1 MDRNWCKR
9 LENNKALQL
18 FKKYIHTIIN
28 KINEKDI
35 ENHIYKKGV
44 NIDEILI
51 EESSKEIDNS
61 TFKFKLKKKKKQEN
75 NNENDNENK
84 RNINVLYMCLLKFNG
99 LLRYMYFN
107 GLNYEDI
114 FKISHFIKHTF
125 RKKGE
130 YVFRQFDKSNALYG
144 VIKGKAVVRLVDFID
159 YTKKFINEVNVNNF
173 SPYIN
178 ENIHVQY
185 FMSDCEE
192 EIDEKE
198 DEEEE
203 EEDDDENSFEGK
215 KNNHENFNLNL
226 RKVKYK
232 NNTISPFKISD
243 NATNQLIIRKDFKSK
258 TKIHKIKIITEQTKD
273 LLNKNNKE
281 KDIKEEENR
290 EEKKKKSKK
299 NKKPKLDYID
309 LFAPIKPKKDKNNK
323 DKNKKEKKKKE
334 IKIIKSKTKFQT
346 PNEPLE
352 GEILNN
358 FIKEFEYENF
368 SLSNGMCFGE
378 WGLLYSIPRST
389 SIYAKEDTDLFYL
402 EKQFFDKILLYK
414 FLKNDKKKIQFLTH
428 KFPIFKKDFKI
439 RHIFTKIIPM
449 FVNKD
454 NIIYTPFDNAE
465 NIYLLYQG
473 EGLLINLPNAKEK
486 EDYYMKKSN
495 YQIISRLQ
503 EGAISGIESCL
514 NQINKKYDYGFII
527 SRNFTTLLKINIK
540 FISGL
545 YKDFCSSLIPL
556 YKNQKGLYQ
565 HIKLNSQK
573 IKDFKNVKKRLSLS
587 QIVNNILNENQ
598 KKKRTY
604 SNDFKY
610 NEKIINVNNN
620 NKYNTKLNIKLTKM
634 KIKEFQHK
642 LRNINSNQ
650 NIFSNKLILDNES
663 INRQTNLSPN
673 SYRGKYYEILSSSS
687 SNNNINKI
695 NKYHRN
701 NSQIEFK
708 NSIYTFK
715 DNSSLTST
723 YIRSDSVLIN
733 NNNNIFINNDNAIK
747 ISQILRKKLLTFRN
761 IKTGQ
766 FNLPLLSEKNKNE
779 NNNNN

>member
-1 MDRNWCKR
+1 MDRNWWKR

-18 FKKYIHTIIN
+18 FKKYLHTIIN

-35 ENHIYKKGV
+35 ENHIYKKGI

-61 TFKFKLKKKKKQEN
+61 TFKLKLKKKKNQNN
-75 NNENDNENK
+75 NNENENK

-159 YTKKFINEVNVNNF
+159 YTKKFMNEININNF

-178 ENIHVQY
+178 ENINVQY

-192 EIDEKE
+192 EVEEKN

-203 EEDDDENSFEGK
+203 EEDDDYSFDEE
-215 KNNHENFNLNL
+215 KNNLDNFNLNL
-226 RKVKYK
+226 RKVKFK
-232 NNTISPFKISD
+232 NNTILPFKISD
-243 NATNQLIIRKDFKSK
+243 NVNNKLIIRKDFKSK
-258 TKIHKIKIITEQTKD
+258 TKIHKIKNITEQNKNF
-273 LLNKNNKE
+273 LNKNNIE
-281 KDIKEEENR
+281 KDIKKEENKK
-290 EEKKKKSKK
+290 EIKKKKIKK
-299 NKKPKLDYID
+299 NKKSKKLDYID
-309 LFAPIKPKKDKNNK
+309 LFAPIKPKK
-323 DKNKKEKKKKE
+323 KKEEKKKKEKKKE

-389 SIYAKEDTDLFYL
+389 SIYAKEDTDFFYL
-402 EKQFFDKILLYK
+402 EKEFFDKILLSK

-473 EGLLINLPNAKEK
+473 EGLLFNIPNAKEK
-486 EDYYMKKSN
+486 DDYYIKRNN

-514 NQINKKYDYGFII
+514 NHINKKYDYGFLIT
-527 SRNFTTLLKINIK
+527 RNFTTLLKINIK
-540 FISGL
+540 FISNL
-545 YKDFCSSLIPL
+545 YKDFCKSLIPL
-556 YKNQKGLYQ
+556 YQNQKELYQ
-565 HIKLNSQK
+565 NIKLTSHK
-573 IKDFKNVKKRLSLS
+573 FKDFKKLKKKLSLS
-587 QIVNNILNENQ
+587 QIVNNVLYENQ
-598 KKKRTY
+598 KKKRIY

-610 NEKIINVNNN
+610 NEKIINFNNN
-620 NKYNTKLNIKLTKM
+620 NQYNRKLNIKLTKK
-634 KIKEFQHK
+634 KIKDFQFK
-642 LRNINSNQ
+642 LRNIKSNQ

-663 INRQTNLSPN
+663 TNRQSSFSPN
-673 SYRGKYYEILSSSS
+673 SDRGKYYETPSSSL
-687 SNNNINKI
+687 NININTI
-695 NKYHRN
+695 NKCHRN
-701 NSQIEFK
+701 NFQFEIK
-708 NSIYTFK
+708 NSINK
-715 DNSSLTST
+715 LKNISSLTSI
-723 YIRSDSVLIN
+723 YIKSDSFLIN
-733 NNNNIFINNDNAIK
+733 NNNNHHNLFINKENAIK
-747 ISQILRKKLLTFRN
+747 ISQTLRKKLINFRN

-766 FNLPLLSEKNKNE
+766 FNLPLLSE
-779 NNNNN
+779 NNNNNKN

>member
-1 MDRNWCKR
+1 MERYWWKK
-9 LENNKALQL
+9 LENNKTLQL
-18 FKKYIHTIIN
+18 FKKYIHMIIN
-28 KINEKDI
+28 KINEKYID
-35 ENHIYKKGV
+35 NHIYNKGV

-51 EESSKEIDNS
+51 EETSKEIDNS
-61 TFKFKLKKKKKQEN
+61 TFKLKLKKKKQN
-75 NNENDNENK
+75 NNSQNNNENK

-144 VIKGKAVVRLVDFID
+144 VIKGKAAVRLVDFID
-159 YTKKFINEVNVNNF
+159 YTKIFMNEINVNNF

-203 EEDDDENSFEGK
+203 EEEDDDESIFEGK
-215 KNNHENFNLNL
+215 KNNFDNFNLNL

-232 NNTISPFKISD
+232 NNTILPFKIKD
-243 NATNQLIIRKDFKSK
+243 NVTKKLIIRKDFKSK
-258 TKIHKIKIITEQTKD
+258 TKKNKIKILTEQTKN
-273 LLNKNNKE
+273 LLNKNNKQKE
-281 KDIKEEENR
+281 IKEEENKK
-290 EEKKKKSKK
+290 EKKQKNKKKI
-299 NKKPKLDYID
+299 KKPKLDYID
-309 LFAPIKPKKDKNNK
+309 LFAPIKPKKDKNK
-323 DKNKKEKKKKE
+323 KKKEKKQKE
-334 IKIIKSKTKFQT
+334 IKIIKSITNFQT

-389 SIYAKEDTDLFYL
+389 SIYAKEDTDFFYL
-402 EKQFFDKILLYK
+402 EKQFFDKILLSK

-428 KFPIFKKDFKI
+428 KFPIFKKEFKI

-465 NIYLLYQG
+465 NIYLIYQG

-486 EDYYMKKSN
+486 EDYYIKKSN

-514 NQINKKYDYGFII
+514 NYINKKYDYCFII

-545 YKDFCSSLIPL
+545 YKDFCKSLIPL

-573 IKDFKNVKKRLSLS
+573 IKDIKDVKKKLSLS
-587 QIVNNILNENQ
+587 QIVNNALNENQ
-598 KKKRTY
+598 KKKRIY

-610 NEKIINVNNN
+610 NEKIINFNNN
-620 NKYNTKLNIKLTKM
+620 HKYNNKIIINLSKK
-634 KIKEFQHK
+634 KIKEFQFK

-650 NIFSNKLILDNES
+650 NIFSNKLNLDNES
-663 INRQTNLSPN
+663 TNRQTNLSPN
-673 SYRGKYYEILSSSS
+673 SDRGKYYEILSSSS
-687 SNNNINKI
+687 NNNIITI
-695 NKYHRN
+695 NKHHRN
-701 NSQIEFK
+701 NSQIESK
-708 NSIYTFK
+708 NSIYKFK

-723 YIRSDSVLIN
+723 YIRSDSVLIKS
-733 NNNNIFINNDNAIK
+733 NNNIFINKDNAIK
-747 ISQILRKKLLTFRN
+747 INQTLRKKLINFRN

-766 FNLPLLSEKNKNE
+766 FNLPLLSEKNKN
-779 NNNNN
+779 NNNN